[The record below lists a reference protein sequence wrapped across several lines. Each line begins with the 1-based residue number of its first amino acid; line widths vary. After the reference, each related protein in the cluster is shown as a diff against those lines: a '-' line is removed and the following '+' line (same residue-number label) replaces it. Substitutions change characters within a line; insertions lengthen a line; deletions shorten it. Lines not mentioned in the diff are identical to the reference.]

1 MTEMSTAQAI
11 VKSLENKGVDT
22 LFGVPGA
29 QTYDLFDA
37 LGKSN
42 IKLIGARHEQATA
55 YMALGYAKSTGK
67 VGVFSVVPGPGVL
80 NTSAAICSAYAASSP
95 ILCVT
100 GQVPSE
106 FIGSGKG
113 ALHELPDQ
121 LATLRSITKWAQR
134 IEQPE
139 QASILVNEAFAQM
152 QTGRPRPVALEVP
165 WDVFGIRAE
174 IELPAVN
181 PASVETAPSPEIEE
195 LDSALALI
203 KNSSNPMLMVGGGA
217 LGAASDIVQ
226 LAEWLQAPAVS
237 FRSGRGIVSDENP
250 LGFNCAQGSRI
261 WPETDLLI
269 AIGTRMELTW
279 ARWLGPNQP
288 KNLKIIRLEIDQD
301 EIDRHPVDVAIK
313 ADAKRSVPALLAA
326 VKTEIKP
333 QPSREQEFTSI
344 KNELISEVNAKVQP
358 QLSYLQVIRE
368 LLPRDGFLVEEIS
381 QMGFAS
387 QFGFPIYQPRTFVT
401 CGYQGTLGF
410 GFPTALGVKVANP
423 DKAVISICGD
433 GGFMFGVQE
442 LATAVQYGINLVTLV
457 FNNGAFENVRRD
469 QQRFYA
475 GQLQGS
481 LLHNP
486 DFVRLAESFGV
497 RGYRADSTTSL
508 RKTLDKALQLDA
520 PALIEVMVETGSEGS
535 PWPYLMPGTVYGS

>member
-1 MTEMSTAQAI
+1 MAEMNTAQAI
-11 VKSLENKGVDT
+11 VATLESKGVAT

-37 LGKSN
+37 IGKSD

-55 YMALGYAKSTGK
+55 YMAFGYAKSTGEA
-67 VGVFSVVPGPGVL
+67 GVFSVVPGPGVL
-80 NTSAAICSAYAASSP
+80 NASAALCTAFGASTP
-95 ILCVT
+95 ILCIT

-134 IEQPE
+134 IDTPE
-139 QASILVNEAFAQM
+139 QAHALVIEAFAQM
-152 QTGRPRPVALEVP
+152 ETGRPQPVALEVP
-165 WDVFGIRAE
+165 WDIFGACAE
-174 IELPAVN
+174 IELPTIEPDTEKTALTSNIKGIDAAV
-181 PASVETAPSPEIEE
+181 
-195 LDSALALI
+195 ALI
-203 KNSSNPMLMVGGGA
+203 KKATNPMILVGGGA
-217 LGAASDIVQ
+217 LGATDNILP
-226 LAEWLQAPAVS
+226 LAEWLQAPTVS

-250 LGFNCAQGSRI
+250 LGFNCAQGSRV
-261 WPETDLLI
+261 WPQTDLLI
-269 AIGTRMELTW
+269 AIGSRMELTW

-288 KNLKIIRLEIDQD
+288 KDLKIIRLEIDQD

-313 ADAKRSVPALLAA
+313 ADTKTSVSALLTA
-326 VKTEIKP
+326 VKAEVSP
-333 QPSREQEFTSI
+333 QLSRKDQFSSI
-344 KNELISEVNAKVQP
+344 KAELDAEINAKVQP
-358 QLSYLQVIRE
+358 QLSYLQAIRE
-368 LLPRDGFLVEEIS
+368 VLPRDGFLVEEIS

-387 QFGFPIYQPRTFVT
+387 YFGFPIYQPRTFVT

-410 GFPTALGVKVANP
+410 GFPTALGVKVAHP
-423 DKAVISICGD
+423 DKAVVSISGD

-475 GQLQGS
+475 GNLQGS

-486 DFVRLAESFGV
+486 DFVHLAKSFGV
-497 RGYRADSTTSL
+497 RGYRVESPTSL
-508 RKTLDKALQLDA
+508 KKSLDKALQENA
-520 PALIEVMVETGSEGS
+520 PALIEVVIKTGVESS